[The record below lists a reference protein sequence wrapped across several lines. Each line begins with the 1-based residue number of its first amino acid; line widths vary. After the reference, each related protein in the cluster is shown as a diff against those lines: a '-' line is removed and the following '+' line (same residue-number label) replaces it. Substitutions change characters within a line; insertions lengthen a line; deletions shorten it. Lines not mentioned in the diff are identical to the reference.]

1 MSDSGHT
8 SPNLVPRI
16 PHHLF
21 NLQLMFSRSVPPSS
35 FHCGYPFIHPFI
47 HPSILSSLNV
57 QCQAGARSGDTT
69 GTHTESALLE
79 FTAQHRRHEE
89 YPNKQHSL
97 CKSPKNGQYFL
108 TGSEL
113 VSL

>member
-8 SPNLVPRI
+8 SLNLVPGI

-21 NLQLMFSRSVPPSS
+21 NLQLEFSRSVSPSS
-35 FHCGYPFIHPFI
+35 FHCSHPFI

-79 FTAQHRRHEE
+79 LTAQHRRHGE
-89 YPNKQHSL
+89 YPNKGHSL
-97 CKSPKNGQYFL
+97 CKSP
-108 TGSEL
+108 EDD
-113 VSL
+113 